1 MCQIAHHH
9 INCIIWWANLHCNNK
24 HPQAS
29 VASMTG
35 LFLAHFYLGS
45 AENFAVSPHSSDI
58 GRAHRNHTLC
68 LLLQL
73 PLSCD
78 HVPSAPFHWPKQVTG
93 PYLTSRA
100 MWKTYHMPGL
110 RNTWRIAL
118 TNTGISLQ
126 FTKHLTQW
134 LPNVIITIFKTAIN

>member
-1 MCQIAHHH
+1 MCQIAQHH
-9 INCIIWWANLHCNNK
+9 INWIIWWANLHCSNK
-24 HPQAS
+24 HAQAS

-45 AENFAVSPHSSDI
+45 AENFAVSPHSNDI
-58 GRAHRNHTLC
+58 GRGLTGTTHCALTASP
-68 LLLQL
+68 QL
-73 PLSCD
+73 WPC
-78 HVPSAPFHWPKQVTG
+78 PSAPFHWPKQVTW

-126 FTKHLTQW
+126 LTKHLTQW